1 MPLYVKQHL
10 KHINCSQKRNK
21 MKAIRLVFLLA
32 VSFITLTSMLAQ
44 PNKAEFKFD
53 QETHD
58 FGKIPQGTPV
68 SYEFKFTNVGT
79 EPLIISKVE
88 STCGCTVPEFP
99 KTPVNPGATGT
110 IKVTFDAAASAPFSK
125 MVTIRSN
132 SKTPVKA
139 LYIKGVVVKK

>member
-1 MPLYVKQHL
+1 
-10 KHINCSQKRNK
+10 

-32 VSFITLTSMLAQ
+32 VSFFTLASMVAQ
-44 PNKAEFKFD
+44 PNKAEFKFE

-68 SYEFKFTNVGT
+68 SYEFKFTNVGS

-139 LYIKGVVVKK
+139 LYIKGVVIKK

>member
-1 MPLYVKQHL
+1 
-10 KHINCSQKRNK
+10 
-21 MKAIRLVFLLA
+21 MKTIRLFFLLA
-32 VSFITLTSMLAQ
+32 VSFFTLSSMVTLQ
-44 PNKAEFKFD
+44 DKAEFKFA

-68 SYEFKFTNVGT
+68 SYEFKFTNVGS

-99 KTPVNPGATGT
+99 KTPVNPGAEGT